1 MKNTINLKKKS
12 IRKAL
17 VVETIQ
23 SSDRNIVMH
32 FRENQL
38 TAINFWQGDLDLDLL
53 RTYTEP
59 NLSLYKYLYHKFINT
74 EWWDNYEEFNYLH
87 NSPDYYDILE
97 WIDDTIWEFLQ
108 LEDRIAELEIELNK
122 LKAIING

>member
-1 MKNTINLKKKS
+1 MS
-12 IRKAL
+12 KAL
-17 VVETIQ
+17 VVETIK

-32 FRENQL
+32 FKHNKL

-53 RTYTEP
+53 KTYAEP
-59 NLSLYKYLYHKFINT
+59 NLGLHKYLYHKFINT

-87 NSPDYYDILE
+87 NSPDYYNILI